1 MSQKTQLLGPS
12 FTCFAANNKNNGQ
25 KQKNRTF
32 HDQSFNLNLEQI
44 YQPYCLPMSHYDEE
58 YNVKLESQFQDY
70 EDSNEGEYIV
80 AGKNRKNIW
89 EVAC

>member
-1 MSQKTQLLGPS
+1 
-12 FTCFAANNKNNGQ
+12 
-25 KQKNRTF
+25 
-32 HDQSFNLNLEQI
+32 
-44 YQPYCLPMSHYDEE
+44 MSHYDEE